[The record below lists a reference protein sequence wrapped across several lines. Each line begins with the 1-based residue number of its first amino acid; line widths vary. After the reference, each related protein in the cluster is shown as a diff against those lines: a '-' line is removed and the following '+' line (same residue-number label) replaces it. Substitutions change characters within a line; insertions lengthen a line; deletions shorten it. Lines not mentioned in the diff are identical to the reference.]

1 MQQEK
6 PHQHGTRAATG
17 SAAGPPEAA
26 SALATGVGVPTRT
39 SSSSGRILASIAD
52 LVGPDETSRVSFN
65 EVDVAVFDTVAE
77 IAARDAEGLPTL
89 LAESERQRIS
99 QDVTAKALLV
109 ASTTRS
115 ARGSPRKPSFALCV
129 PSTITSPCAPI
140 RARA

>member
-6 PHQHGTRAATG
+6 PRQHGTRAATA

-26 SALATGVGVPTRT
+26 AALATGVGVPTRT
-39 SSSSGRILASIAD
+39 SSSPGRILASSAD

-65 EVDVAVFDTVAE
+65 EVDVAAFDAVAE

-99 QDVTAKALLV
+99 QDVAAKDV
-109 ASTTRS
+109 SNQIFFQNFPIKSS
-115 ARGSPRKPSFALCV
+115 ACGPIHPACV
-129 PSTITSPCAPI
+129 PLGGRTPRCPK
-140 RARA
+140 